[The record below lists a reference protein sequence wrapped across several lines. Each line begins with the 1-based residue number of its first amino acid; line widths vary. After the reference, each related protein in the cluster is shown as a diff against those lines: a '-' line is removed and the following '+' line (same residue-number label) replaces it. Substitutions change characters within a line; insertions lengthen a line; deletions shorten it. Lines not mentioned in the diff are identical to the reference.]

1 MDNSAIHP
9 ESYKLIE
16 AISRKLN
23 LPIEELVGNKEILQ
37 TVSAQD
43 FVSEI
48 AGIETISFILTELEK
63 PNVDPRK
70 IAKIFEFRKDLKTI
84 ADLNVGDVIPGI
96 ISNITGFGAFVD
108 IGIKE
113 NGLIHISEMAD
124 AYVADPNEIV
134 SMNQTLEAKVKSI
147 NLDRR
152 RIALTLKGVS

>member
-1 MDNSAIHP
+1 M
-9 ESYKLIE
+9 
-16 AISRKLN
+16 
-23 LPIEELVGNKEILQ
+23 
-37 TVSAQD
+37 
-43 FVSEI
+43 
-48 AGIETISFILTELEK
+48 
-63 PNVDPRK
+63 
-70 IAKIFEFRKDLKTI
+70 
-84 ADLNVGDVIPGI
+84 GDVIPGI

-152 RIALTLKGVS
+152 RIALTLKEVS